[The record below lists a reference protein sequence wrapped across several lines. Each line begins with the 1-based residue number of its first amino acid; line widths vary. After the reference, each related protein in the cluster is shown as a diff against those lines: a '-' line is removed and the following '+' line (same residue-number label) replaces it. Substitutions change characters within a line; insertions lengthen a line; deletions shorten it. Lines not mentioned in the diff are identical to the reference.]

1 MKQYKVLKQK
11 LKLSYDEFHILRFL
25 SNKCKDTYNE
35 ALKNIKMHYEKENK
49 YINKYD
55 NYNELSNID
64 EAFWLNNEIFQKT
77 IFRAN
82 ASFESFFKLLEY
94 QKKNNLKITAKE
106 PNYKSGFYPIMFS
119 YLGNKYENGKRVFN
133 IPLSV
138 PFKKTYREL
147 GPDVNY
153 LKQYF
158 DLKKIGIIENYFIKL
173 SMPRYLTNKKIKE
186 ISIIPLYGGKKFE
199 IAYTYLDNEEKEELK
214 DKEDVLSIDLGIN
227 NLATC
232 ITTKGDS
239 FIIDGKR
246 LKSMNQFYNKR
257 IAKLRKDNQFCLR
270 KKLNPLTNR
279 YEYKL
284 DLKKNLKE
292 KEKYKSIITKRM
304 IHIMEKREN
313 KINDYIYKSTNM
325 IINYCKE
332 HSITKIVLGYSNEFQ
347 SKGFEYSKE
356 YKEKNNYLKHIEKNM
371 IKENNQK
378 FLNIPFG
385 KIKNRLEYLSN
396 KNGIE
401 LIIQEELYTSAAS
414 FFDLD
419 PIPVYNK
426 ENELKY
432 QFSGERIERGLYKT
446 KDNKYINADVN
457 GALNIYRKSSVCDM
471 NKILYLLRRGVSTP
485 RRLQVI

>member
-1 MKQYKVLKQK
+1 MKYKVLKQK
-11 LKLSYDEFHILRFL
+11 LKSTKGEFFVYRFL
-25 SNKCKDTYNE
+25 SNKCKCVYNKAIE
-35 ALKNIKMHYEKENK
+35 NIKNHYLEKGT

-55 NYNELSNID
+55 NYNELANI
-64 EAFWLNNEIFQKT
+64 EESFWLNQEIFQKT
-77 IFRAN
+77 IFRAS
-82 ASFESFFKLLEY
+82 AAYESYFKLLNY
-94 QKKNNLKITAKE
+94 QKKNNLKITARPPKFI
-106 PNYKSGFYPIMFS
+106 SGFYPIMFS
-119 YLGNKYENGKRVFN
+119 YIGKKYENGKRIFN

-138 PFKKTYREL
+138 PYKKISREL
-147 GPDVNY
+147 KEDLEFFKQFTKLENYGLPD
-153 LKQYF
+153 
-158 DLKKIGIIENYFIKL
+158 DYFIKL

-199 IAYTYLDNEEKEELK
+199 IAYTYLDCEEKEDLK
-214 DKEDVLSIDLGIN
+214 DNEDVLSIDLGIN

-270 KKLNPLTNR
+270 KKLNPLTDR

-292 KEKYKSIITKRM
+292 KEKYKSILTKRM

-347 SKGFEYSKE
+347 SKAFEYSKE

-401 LIIQEELYTSAAS
+401 LIIQEESYTSASS

-419 PIPVYNK
+419 PIPVYSK